1 MAPSTLGTF
10 LRAFTFGHVR
20 QLDAVVA
27 ETIRRAWA
35 LGAGPGSAPV
45 TIDLDSTICEVYGK
59 AKHGAAYGYTRRFGY
74 HPLVATRADSG
85 EVLHARLRNGSSQRG
100 HRRFVE
106 ELIARVRRAG
116 ADGPLTLRADSGFY
130 SWELVDT
137 LNRLNVTW
145 SITVSMNTSVQ
156 TAITAIDE
164 ADWVDIVYP
173 DGGQA
178 QVADTTYVTGGYD
191 RKRPQR
197 QVRLVVR
204 RTRLND
210 PDQAQLW
217 PDWRYHAFITN
228 LDLPVID
235 VDQFHRQ
242 HATIEL
248 AIRDLKD
255 GAGLEHCPSGRFFAN
270 AAWLSCA
277 VLAHNLCRWTARL
290 GGVHPNTQLT
300 VTRTIRNQLFGLPGR
315 LVNRSGRPV
324 LRLPARWPWATTF
337 HTALDQIRSLR
348 LIT

>member
-1 MAPSTLGTF
+1 MPA
-10 LRAFTFGHVR
+10 
-20 QLDAVVA
+20 
-27 ETIRRAWA
+27 
-35 LGAGPGSAPV
+35 
-45 TIDLDSTICEVYGK
+45 
-59 AKHGAAYGYTRRFGY
+59 
-74 HPLVATRADSG
+74 SG
-85 EVLHARLRNGSSQRG
+85 
-100 HRRFVE
+100 
-106 ELIARVRRAG
+106 
-116 ADGPLTLRADSGFY
+116 

-145 SITVSMNTSVQ
+145 SITVSMNTSVR

-173 DGGQA
+173 DGGHA

-191 RKRPQR
+191 RKRPQH

-228 LDLPVID
+228 LEHPVVA

-255 GAGLEHCPSGRFFAN
+255 GAGLEHCPSGRFFATPPGS
-270 AAWLSCA
+270 AAPCSPTTSAAGPPASA
-277 VLAHNLCRWTARL
+277 VSTPTPADRHRH
-290 GGVHPNTQLT
+290 HPQPA
-300 VTRTIRNQLFGLPGR
+300 VR
-315 LVNRSGRPV
+315 
-324 LRLPARWPWATTF
+324 PARPARQPQQTIDPASPRPMAMGDHLPHRAGPDPRPTT
-337 HTALDQIRSLR
+337 
-348 LIT
+348 IT